1 MSRRRAG
8 QKQRGCFRFTKR
20 ARYGVGPDK
29 STRRAFALH
38 RGHGCV
44 KMTEKETQRGMRKG
58 MREDICSI
66 PISELFEPKKGCP
79 LCRMDRMLED
89 RLADYIT
96 GAAMMEPDVRI
107 ETNRLGFCPQ
117 HFDKI
122 CAVGSR
128 LSIALILESHLKEVE
143 ERAFGAKAAPA
154 KKKLFGSAPA
164 GEPDTCFICEN
175 MEKNRNHL
183 VDSLLN
189 LWGKE
194 AEFRELFAQQ
204 EYLCLHHA
212 KLLER
217 AAARLPKKAAAPFT
231 EEVRRL
237 SQSYLQTVEADVT
250 HFCRMFDYR
259 NKDADWGNSRDAIER
274 AIAYL
279 TGRLYEGR
287 GEDGA

>member
-1 MSRRRAG
+1 
-8 QKQRGCFRFTKR
+8 
-20 ARYGVGPDK
+20 
-29 STRRAFALH
+29 
-38 RGHGCV
+38 
-44 KMTEKETQRGMRKG
+44 

-79 LCRMDRMLED
+79 ICRMDAMLES
-89 RLADYIT
+89 RLAEYIT

-107 ETNRLGFCPQ
+107 ETNRLGFCSH
-117 HFDKI
+117 HFDRI
-122 CAVGSR
+122 CEVGSR

-143 ERAFGAKAAPA
+143 ERAFSAKAAPK
-154 KKKLFGSAPA
+154 KKKLFGGAAAP
-164 GEPDTCFICEN
+164 EKETCFICEN

-194 AEFRELFAQQ
+194 EEFRRLFSEQ
-204 EYLCLHHA
+204 ECLCLHHA
-212 KLLER
+212 HLLED
-217 AAARLPKKAAAPFT
+217 AASRLPKKAAEPFCA
-231 EEVRRL
+231 EVRRL

-259 NKDADWGNSRDAIER
+259 NKDGDWGNSRDAIER

-279 TGRLYEGR
+279 TGRLYTGR
-287 GEDGA
+287 EDGEDKA

>member
-1 MSRRRAG
+1 
-8 QKQRGCFRFTKR
+8 
-20 ARYGVGPDK
+20 
-29 STRRAFALH
+29 
-38 RGHGCV
+38 
-44 KMTEKETQRGMRKG
+44 

-79 LCRMDRMLED
+79 ICRMEKMLEE

-107 ETNRLGFCPQ
+107 ETNRLGFCPK

-122 CAVGSR
+122 RAVGPR

-143 ERAFGAKAAPA
+143 ERAFGAAPA
-154 KKKLFGSAPA
+154 KKKLFGGAPA
-164 GEPDTCFICEN
+164 AEKQTCFICEN
-175 MEKNRNHL
+175 MEKNETHL
-183 VDSLLN
+183 VDSLLH
-189 LWGKE
+189 LWAKE
-194 AEFRELFAQQ
+194 EEFRTLFSEQ
-204 EYLCLHHA
+204 EYLCLSHA

-217 AAARLPKKAAAPFT
+217 AAAHLPKKAAEPFT
-231 EEVRRL
+231 AEVRRL
-237 SQSYLQTVEADVT
+237 SQSYLQTLEADVT

-287 GEDGA
+287 GEDKA

>member
-1 MSRRRAG
+1 
-8 QKQRGCFRFTKR
+8 
-20 ARYGVGPDK
+20 
-29 STRRAFALH
+29 
-38 RGHGCV
+38 
-44 KMTEKETQRGMRKG
+44 

-66 PISELFEPKKGCP
+66 PISELFEPRQGCP
-79 LCRMDRMLED
+79 ICRMDQMLED

-107 ETNRLGFCPQ
+107 ETNRLGFCPK

-143 ERAFGAKAAPA
+143 ERAFGANAAPA

-164 GEPDTCFICEN
+164 QEKDTCFICEN

-189 LWGKE
+189 LWGRE
-194 AEFRELFAQQ
+194 EDFRRLFSEQ

-212 KLLER
+212 KLLEH

-279 TGRLYEGR
+279 AGRLYEGR
-287 GEDGA
+287 GEDKA